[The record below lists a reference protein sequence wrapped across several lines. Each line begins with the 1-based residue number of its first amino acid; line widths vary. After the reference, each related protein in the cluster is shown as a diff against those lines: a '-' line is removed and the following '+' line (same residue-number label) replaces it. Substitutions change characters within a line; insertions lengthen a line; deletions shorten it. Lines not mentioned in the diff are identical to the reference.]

1 MELLLLAALR
11 LLWRLV
17 MLCLAP
23 GWSSAYS

>member
-11 LLWRLV
+11 LLRRLV